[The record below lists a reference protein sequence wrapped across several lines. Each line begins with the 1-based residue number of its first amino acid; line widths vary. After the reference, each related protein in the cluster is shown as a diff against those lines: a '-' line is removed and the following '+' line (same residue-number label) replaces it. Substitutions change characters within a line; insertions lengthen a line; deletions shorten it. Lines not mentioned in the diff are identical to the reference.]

1 MRRRADIIN
10 WVVLLLVSVGMAMYL
25 VSASRLVANEQDSIA
40 TVWTS
45 VGSHEASE
53 KKIIGDE
60 EKKSMDTVILKT
72 NFGTIEVSL
81 FRDKAPNT
89 VDNFLK
95 LTKSGFYNGTR
106 FHRVIKGFM
115 IQGGDP
121 LSKDTAM
128 QNRWGTGGPGY
139 MFNDELTGLEK
150 YPQGTLAMANS
161 GPDTNG
167 SQFFIVTASPQA
179 QLPPSYTVFG
189 KVVSGMDVVLKIEK
203 VDTEGKGS
211 IDRPIKEVV
220 IESIRIK

>member
-1 MRRRADIIN
+1 MHRRADIIN
-10 WVVLLLVSVGMAMYL
+10 WAMLLIVSVGTTAYL
-25 VSASRLVANEQDSIA
+25 VSASHLVANEQEVVA
-40 TVWTS
+40 VWTS
-45 VGSHEASE
+45 VGASE
-53 KKIIGDE
+53 AAPEKIIGNQ

-72 NFGTIEVSL
+72 NFGTIELSL
-81 FRDKAPNT
+81 FRDNAPNT

-95 LTKSGFYNGTR
+95 LTRGGLYDGTR

-115 IQGGDP
+115 VQGGDP

-220 IESIRIK
+220 IESIRVK

>member
-1 MRRRADIIN
+1 MHRRADIIN
-10 WVVLLLVSVGMAMYL
+10 WAMLLIVSVGTTAYL
-25 VSASRLVANEQDSIA
+25 VSASHLVANEQEVVA
-40 TVWTS
+40 VWTS
-45 VGSHEASE
+45 VGASE
-53 KKIIGDE
+53 AASKKIIGNQ

-72 NFGTIEVSL
+72 NFGTIELEL

-95 LTKSGFYNGTR
+95 LTNGGLYDGTR

-139 MFNDELTGLEK
+139 TFNDELTGLEK

-220 IESIRIK
+220 IESIRVK